1 MLTTWLQSERIAVL
15 DQKVLSLATLTI
27 ERYAIY
33 TQWQISSVLNY
44 KDSLMLALHIQPDL
58 FTIRTSVLIVV
69 VMMVMNIVDIVPFLY
84 EYSLLTLLVRMLQII
99 EVLICLHYVMLLDE
113 DVLLRDMEWQS

>member
-84 EYSLLTLLVRMLQII
+84 EDSLLTLLVRMLQII

>member
-1 MLTTWLQSERIAVL
+1 MLTTWLQSERIAIL

-33 TQWQISSVLNY
+33 TQWQIPSVLNY
-44 KDSLMLALHIQPDL
+44 KDSLVLALHIQPHL
-58 FTIRTSVLIVV
+58 FTICTFVLVV
-69 VMMVMNIVDIVPFLY
+69 VLMIVMNVVDIVPFLY
-84 EYSLLTLLVRMLQII
+84 EDSFLTLMIRMLKII

-113 DVLLRDMEWQS
+113 DVLLRDVEWQS

>member
-1 MLTTWLQSERIAVL
+1 
-15 DQKVLSLATLTI
+15 
-27 ERYAIY
+27 
-33 TQWQISSVLNY
+33 
-44 KDSLMLALHIQPDL
+44 MLALHIQPDL

-69 VMMVMNIVDIVPFLY
+69 VMMVMNIVDIFPFLY

>member
-69 VMMVMNIVDIVPFLY
+69 VMMVMNIVDIFPFLY

>member
-1 MLTTWLQSERIAVL
+1 MQLMLTTWLQSERIAVL

-33 TQWQISSVLNY
+33 TQWQVPSVLNY

-84 EYSLLTLLVRMLQII
+84 EDFLLTLLVRMLQII
-99 EVLICLHYVMLLDE
+99 EVLICLH
-113 DVLLRDMEWQS
+113 